1 MEEFRHIPVL
11 LEEVLAILGRAPA
24 PAVVLD
30 ATVGGAG
37 HARALLE
44 QGAGSLAYVGLDRD
58 PRALAAAA
66 ERLSP
71 FGDRVHLRESSFAE
85 AEQVLDALNLG
96 PLDGLL
102 VDCGVS
108 SPQLDD
114 AGRGFAFQASGP
126 LDMRMGRGGETAAEL
141 LDRLDEDELATLLRE
156 LGEVPGARGLARRI
170 LAARHEGTLDT
181 TRALAELVHR
191 HAPPALRSRRAHPA
205 TLVFQALRMA
215 VNDELGQLEALLDA
229 VPRLLAP
236 GGRAVFIAFHSLEDR
251 LVKQR
256 LRALCTADGG
266 PRGPWEGGPAA
277 AAPEFEA
284 ITRKPVV
291 AGEAELARNAR
302 ARSAKL
308 RAVRRLTGTEAA

>member
-11 LEEVLAILGRAPA
+11 LEEVVDLLGAAPA
-24 PAVVLD
+24 PGVVLD
-30 ATVGGAG
+30 ATLGGAG
-37 HARALLE
+37 HASALLAA
-44 QGAGSLAYVGLDRD
+44 GAGSRAYVGLDRD
-58 PRALAAAA
+58 PRALAAATA
-66 ERLSP
+66 RLAP
-71 FGDRVHLRESSFAE
+71 YGDRVRVREASFAD
-85 AEQVLDALNLG
+85 AEQVLADLGLG
-96 PLDGLL
+96 PVDGLL

-114 AGRGFAFQASGP
+114 AARGFAFQASGP
-126 LDMRMGRGGETAAEL
+126 LDMRMGRTGETAAEL
-141 LDRLDEDELATLLRE
+141 LDRLDEGELADLLRE

-170 LAARHEGTLDT
+170 LAARREGALET
-181 TRALAELVHR
+181 TRDLAELVAR
-191 HAPPALRSRRAHPA
+191 HAPPALRSRRVHPA

-256 LRALCTADGG
+256 LRALCSPAEG
-266 PRGPWEGGPAA
+266 PRGPFEGAPEA

-284 ITRKPVV
+284 ITRKPIV
-291 AGEAELARNAR
+291 AGEAEIARNPR

-308 RAVRRLTGTEAA
+308 RAVRRTHMAEAA